1 MSIKVES
8 TCFGKAFIIDKRLDV
23 SKDAAQ
29 LADIAE
35 DASDFAS
42 IVSNSTQYKVE
53 PGTYMIPVECIATY
67 SELLGLS
74 SYEEALQAIMY
85 LRDHPEVEPD
95 PDPLTGEN
103 AWTSAYD
110 ELQKRELIRRA
121 GVDVPSLLPAGDDSG
136 IAKTRSIL
144 GFQSSGI
151 SPMSA
156 ASFSA
161 SDYPVEQSD
170 LEVINSM
177 SDDIERCR
185 EAFLKSLN
193 SEKDI
198 DELKSKIE
206 DDSGLPALPSVD

>member
-1 MSIKVES
+1 MSIKVED
-8 TCFGKAFIIDKRLDV
+8 TCFGKLFIIDKKSDV
-23 SKDAAQ
+23 NKDAAQ
-29 LADIAE
+29 LAVMDE
-35 DASDFAS
+35 KTSDVASV
-42 IVSNSTQYKVE
+42 ILNSMQYKVE

-121 GVDVPSLLPAGDDSG
+121 GVDATSLLSASDNGG

-144 GFQSSGI
+144 GFRSPSI
-151 SPMSA
+151 SLMSA

-170 LEVINSM
+170 LDVINSM

-185 EAFLKSLN
+185 EAFLNSLN
-193 SEKDI
+193 SEREI
-198 DELKSKIE
+198 DEFKSKME
-206 DDSGLPALPSVD
+206 GSS

>member
-1 MSIKVES
+1 MSIKVED
-8 TCFGKAFIIDKRLDV
+8 TCFGKLLIVDKKPDV
-23 SKDAAQ
+23 SKDVAR
-29 LADIAE
+29 LVDIDE
-35 DASDFAS
+35 KTSGFAS
-42 IVSNSTQYKVE
+42 IVSNSMQYKVE

-103 AWTSAYD
+103 VWTSAYD
-110 ELQKRELIRRA
+110 ELQKRELARRA
-121 GVDVPSLLPAGDDSG
+121 GVDATLLLSAGDDSG

-151 SPMSA
+151 STMSA

-170 LEVINSM
+170 LDIINSM

-185 EAFLKSLN
+185 EAFLNSLN
-193 SEKDI
+193 SEREI
-198 DELKSKIE
+198 DEFKSKME
-206 DDSGLPALPSVD
+206 GSS

>member
-1 MSIKVES
+1 MSIKVEN
-8 TCFGKAFIIDKRLDV
+8 TCFGKALIVDKRPDT
-23 SKDAAQ
+23 SKDAAR
-29 LADIAE
+29 LADVAE
-35 DASDFAS
+35 NTYDVASV
-42 IVSNSTQYKVE
+42 ISNDVQCKVE

-110 ELQKRELIRRA
+110 ELQKRELTRRA
-121 GVDVPSLLPAGDDSG
+121 GVDAPSPLSASCNSG

-144 GFQSSGI
+144 GFQSSGV
-151 SPMSA
+151 STMSA
-156 ASFSA
+156 TTFSA

-170 LEVINSM
+170 LDIINSM

-185 EAFLKSLN
+185 ENFLKSLN
-193 SEKDI
+193 TEKEI
-198 DELKSKIE
+198 DELKAKMEGS
-206 DDSGLPALPSVD
+206 S